1 MQLQVSSYKQN
12 DGPPFE
18 EQAEHACLFR
28 RVSVGT
34 NRSPA
39 VVQTLD
45 SEHPSIASLYLTAA
59 QRQALG
65 KLLPKAA
72 SFLRQAATE
81 HQLSSITMQ
90 ITADDDL
97 VYGIRCVGTVH
108 ALN

>member
-1 MQLQVSSYKQN
+1 M
-12 DGPPFE
+12 
-18 EQAEHACLFR
+18 
-28 RVSVGT
+28 
-34 NRSPA
+34 
-39 VVQTLD
+39 QTLD

-59 QRQALG
+59 QIQALG